1 MYLAQELNAVSNRLS
16 HIEGELT
23 VANQDKRDLRR
34 FIENLQHDVREL
46 RHENNRMHDQLSAVA
61 TCITDYFEHKT
72 DEEAEEMFNLIND
85 AETET
90 GLPLA
95 DLFINDLQTEPMD
108 DEDIFI
114 MDQWLDEAM

>member
-1 MYLAQELNAVSNRLS
+1 
-16 HIEGELT
+16 
-23 VANQDKRDLRR
+23 
-34 FIENLQHDVREL
+34 
-46 RHENNRMHDQLSAVA
+46 MHDQLSAVA
-61 TCITDYFEHKT
+61 SCITDYFEHKT

-95 DLFINDLQTEPMD
+95 DLFINDLETEPMD